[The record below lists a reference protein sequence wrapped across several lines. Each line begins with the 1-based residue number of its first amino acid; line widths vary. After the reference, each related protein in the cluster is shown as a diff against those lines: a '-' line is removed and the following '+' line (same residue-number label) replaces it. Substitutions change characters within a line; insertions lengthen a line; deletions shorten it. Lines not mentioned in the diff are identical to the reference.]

1 MATVVYFVTRKEEVP
16 EKDDEYLIKGIVSE
30 LIENE
35 ESQIY
40 KLLDKSDKTVKDF
53 LEKTGEIKSSISGVD
68 QQTRNLISVLNN
80 NQSRGQWAEFQV
92 EDLLGIMEY
101 KDGIHYE
108 SQKIMNSG
116 TKPDFTFYLP
126 DSKTINMDSKFP
138 LNLYMQ
144 LSKLNL
150 DLEDE
155 TLDEISRK
163 QITESIKT
171 KNREFID
178 KAIKTK
184 IDETSGREGYIS
196 AEEDTVD
203 FVLMYIPLENL
214 YHFLLTS
221 EIGAARTPVIQYAF
235 SKKVILVSPQTLM
248 AYLETIRHSIGAVS
262 GLETNTGAY
271 FAFAD
276 VVDSK
281 AKLID
286 VEKDTLVFPLGQAG
300 IKTVADGAKY
310 TFRKRFQATF
320 ATSGAEQLAAGDDL
334 KFNFGDGTLSNT
346 QEKNIIIIPTESVNA
361 AANIGNGTVANS
373 TVTTITGITS
383 TATIRVGD
391 FYFVGTNGPFQ
402 TRSVVNSS
410 AIVVDSAP
418 TASGNLLR
426 TFPKDYPIS
435 LDDDSSANVVI
446 SASSDT
452 MTIDLN
458 ETLNSTMDAKVFVDL
473 VDENNNKVD
482 KTVKQT
488 EVAID
493 VNTHGGAN
501 ANNVTGTGIEHNPQ
515 ACLTARRQGG
525 VAQRLMA
532 YHKAIRLAVPSSF
545 DVDAA

>member
-1 MATVVYFVTRKEEVP
+1 MATVVYFVTRKEEVT

-101 KDGIHYE
+101 KDGVHYE

-138 LNLYMQ
+138 LNLYME

-171 KNREFID
+171 KNKEFID

-184 IDETSGREGYIS
+184 IDETASREGYIS
-196 AEEDTVD
+196 PEEDTVD

-221 EIGAARTPVIQYAF
+221 EIGASRTPVIQYAF

-248 AYLETIRHSIGAVS
+248 AYLETIRHSM
-262 GLETNTGAY
+262 
-271 FAFAD
+271 
-276 VVDSK
+276 
-281 AKLID
+281 KLFSLQT
-286 VEKDTLVFPLGQAG
+286 DT
-300 IKTVADGAKY
+300 
-310 TFRKRFQATF
+310 
-320 ATSGAEQLAAGDDL
+320 
-334 KFNFGDGTLSNT
+334 
-346 QEKNIIIIPTESVNA
+346 KNILLAHE
-361 AANIGNGTVANS
+361 
-373 TVTTITGITS
+373 
-383 TATIRVGD
+383 RVK
-391 FYFVGTNGPFQ
+391 
-402 TRSVVNSS
+402 SE
-410 AIVVDSAP
+410 
-418 TASGNLLR
+418 
-426 TFPKDYPIS
+426 IS
-435 LDDDSSANVVI
+435 KF
-446 SASSDT
+446 
-452 MTIDLN
+452 ID
-458 ETLNSTMDAKVFVDL
+458 
-473 VDENNNKVD
+473 
-482 KTVKQT
+482 
-488 EVAID
+488 
-493 VNTHGGAN
+493 
-501 ANNVTGTGIEHNPQ
+501 
-515 ACLTARRQGG
+515 
-525 VAQRLMA
+525 
-532 YHKAIRLAVPSSF
+532 SF
-545 DVDAA
+545 DDVTKRLDQTVESFEKLKTTRTNKLEKSFEELNQVNKNTEA

>member
-1 MATVVYFVTRKEEVP
+1 MDIALYLINIILMATVVYFVTRKEEVT

-101 KDGIHYE
+101 KDGVHYE
-108 SQKIMNSG
+108 SQKIMSSG

-126 DSKTINMDSKFP
+126 DNKTINMDSKFP

-171 KNREFID
+171 KNKEFID

-184 IDETSGREGYIS
+184 IDETASREGYIS
-196 AEEDTVD
+196 PEEDTVD

-221 EIGAARTPVIQYAF
+221 EIGASRTPVIQYAF

-248 AYLETIRHSIGAVS
+248 AYLETIRHSM
-262 GLETNTGAY
+262 
-271 FAFAD
+271 
-276 VVDSK
+276 
-281 AKLID
+281 KLFSLQT
-286 VEKDTLVFPLGQAG
+286 DT
-300 IKTVADGAKY
+300 
-310 TFRKRFQATF
+310 
-320 ATSGAEQLAAGDDL
+320 
-334 KFNFGDGTLSNT
+334 
-346 QEKNIIIIPTESVNA
+346 KNILLAHEKVKSE
-361 AANIGNGTVANS
+361 IGK
-373 TVTTITGITS
+373 
-383 TATIRVGD
+383 
-391 FYFVGTNGPFQ
+391 F
-402 TRSVVNSS
+402 
-410 AIVVDSAP
+410 
-418 TASGNLLR
+418 
-426 TFPKDYPIS
+426 
-435 LDDDSSANVVI
+435 
-446 SASSDT
+446 
-452 MTIDLN
+452 ID
-458 ETLNSTMDAKVFVDL
+458 
-473 VDENNNKVD
+473 
-482 KTVKQT
+482 
-488 EVAID
+488 
-493 VNTHGGAN
+493 
-501 ANNVTGTGIEHNPQ
+501 
-515 ACLTARRQGG
+515 
-525 VAQRLMA
+525 
-532 YHKAIRLAVPSSF
+532 SF
-545 DVDAA
+545 DDVTKRLDQTVESFEKLKTTRTNKLEKSFEELNQVNKNTEA

>member
-1 MATVVYFVTRKEEVP
+1 MDIVLYVVNIILMATVVYFVTRKEEVT

-101 KDGIHYE
+101 KDGVHYE
-108 SQKIMNSG
+108 SQKIMSSG

-126 DSKTINMDSKFP
+126 DNKTINMDSKFP

-171 KNREFID
+171 KNKEFID

-184 IDETSGREGYIS
+184 IDETASREGYIS
-196 AEEDTVD
+196 PEEDTVD

-221 EIGAARTPVIQYAF
+221 EIGASRTPVIQYAF

-248 AYLETIRHSIGAVS
+248 AYLETIRHSM
-262 GLETNTGAY
+262 
-271 FAFAD
+271 
-276 VVDSK
+276 
-281 AKLID
+281 KLFSLQT
-286 VEKDTLVFPLGQAG
+286 DT
-300 IKTVADGAKY
+300 
-310 TFRKRFQATF
+310 
-320 ATSGAEQLAAGDDL
+320 
-334 KFNFGDGTLSNT
+334 
-346 QEKNIIIIPTESVNA
+346 KNILLAHEKVKSE
-361 AANIGNGTVANS
+361 IGK
-373 TVTTITGITS
+373 
-383 TATIRVGD
+383 
-391 FYFVGTNGPFQ
+391 F
-402 TRSVVNSS
+402 
-410 AIVVDSAP
+410 
-418 TASGNLLR
+418 
-426 TFPKDYPIS
+426 
-435 LDDDSSANVVI
+435 
-446 SASSDT
+446 
-452 MTIDLN
+452 ID
-458 ETLNSTMDAKVFVDL
+458 
-473 VDENNNKVD
+473 
-482 KTVKQT
+482 
-488 EVAID
+488 
-493 VNTHGGAN
+493 
-501 ANNVTGTGIEHNPQ
+501 
-515 ACLTARRQGG
+515 
-525 VAQRLMA
+525 
-532 YHKAIRLAVPSSF
+532 SF
-545 DVDAA
+545 DDVTKRLDQTVESFEKLKTTRTNKLEKSFEELNQVNKNTEA

>member
-1 MATVVYFVTRKEEVP
+1 MDIALYLINIILMATVVYFVTRKEEVI

-101 KDGIHYE
+101 KDGVHYE

-138 LNLYMQ
+138 LNLYME

-171 KNREFID
+171 KNKEFID

-184 IDETSGREGYIS
+184 IDETASREGYIS
-196 AEEDTVD
+196 PEEDTVD

-221 EIGAARTPVIQYAF
+221 EIGASRTPVIQYAF

-248 AYLETIRHSIGAVS
+248 AYLETIRHSM
-262 GLETNTGAY
+262 
-271 FAFAD
+271 
-276 VVDSK
+276 
-281 AKLID
+281 KLFSLQT
-286 VEKDTLVFPLGQAG
+286 DT
-300 IKTVADGAKY
+300 
-310 TFRKRFQATF
+310 
-320 ATSGAEQLAAGDDL
+320 
-334 KFNFGDGTLSNT
+334 
-346 QEKNIIIIPTESVNA
+346 KNILLAHEKVKSE
-361 AANIGNGTVANS
+361 IGK
-373 TVTTITGITS
+373 
-383 TATIRVGD
+383 
-391 FYFVGTNGPFQ
+391 F
-402 TRSVVNSS
+402 
-410 AIVVDSAP
+410 
-418 TASGNLLR
+418 
-426 TFPKDYPIS
+426 
-435 LDDDSSANVVI
+435 
-446 SASSDT
+446 
-452 MTIDLN
+452 ID
-458 ETLNSTMDAKVFVDL
+458 
-473 VDENNNKVD
+473 
-482 KTVKQT
+482 
-488 EVAID
+488 
-493 VNTHGGAN
+493 
-501 ANNVTGTGIEHNPQ
+501 
-515 ACLTARRQGG
+515 
-525 VAQRLMA
+525 
-532 YHKAIRLAVPSSF
+532 SF
-545 DVDAA
+545 DDVTKRLDQTVESFEKLKTTRTNKLEKSFDELNQVNKNTEA